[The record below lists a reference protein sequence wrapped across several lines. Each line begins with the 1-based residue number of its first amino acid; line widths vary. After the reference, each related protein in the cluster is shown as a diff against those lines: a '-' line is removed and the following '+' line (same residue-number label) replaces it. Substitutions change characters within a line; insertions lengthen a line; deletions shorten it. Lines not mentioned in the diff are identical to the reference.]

1 MLAKRPE
8 SVSLNWSLQSR
19 AKRAIK
25 KILLFEDQFNKKI
38 KIKNAYSLQIEKNSH
53 LFPESSPLLQRHKEA
68 GACRFEGNV
77 HFRKLKIGDSSGFEG
92 SGIDRKGKRS
102 GY

>member
-25 KILLFEDQFNKKI
+25 KIFIVET
-38 KIKNAYSLQIEKNSH
+38 NSIRKQELRIPISTNQENSY
-53 LFPESSPLLQRHKEA
+53 LFPENSLLLRRHKEA
-68 GACRFEGNV
+68 DACRLEGNV

-92 SGIDRKGKRS
+92 SGIDRKGRRS

>member
-25 KILLFEDQFNKKI
+25 KILLFEINSI
-38 KIKNAYSLQIEKNSH
+38 RKIKNAYSLQIERSSH
-53 LFPESSPLLQRHKEA
+53 LFHESSPLLQRHKEA
-68 GACRFEGNV
+68 GACRLEGIV
-77 HFRKLKIGDSSGFEG
+77 HFRKLRTGDSLELEG

-102 GY
+102 GC

>member
-19 AKRAIK
+19 AKRAIE
-25 KILLFEDQFNKKI
+25 KILLFEINSIRKF
-38 KIKNAYSLQIEKNSH
+38 KNAYSLQIKKSSH

-68 GACRFEGNV
+68 GACRLEGNA
-77 HFRKLKIGDSSGFEG
+77 HSRKLRTGDSLGLEG
-92 SGIDRKGKRS
+92 SGIDRKGRKS

>member
-25 KILLFEDQFNKKI
+25 KILLFEINSIRKN
-38 KIKNAYSLQIEKNSH
+38 KNAYSLQIEKSFH

-68 GACRFEGNV
+68 GVCRLEGNA
-77 HFRKLKIGDSSGFEG
+77 HFRKLRTGGNSGFEG
-92 SGIDRKGKRS
+92 SEIDRKGRRS

>member
-19 AKRAIK
+19 AKRAI
-25 KILLFEDQFNKKI
+25 E
-38 KIKNAYSLQIEKNSH
+38 KNFFSVENNSIRKDKEVESFMNQENSH
-53 LFPESSPLLQRHKEA
+53 LFPESSPLLQRHKEV
-68 GACRFEGNV
+68 GVCRLEGSA
-77 HFRKLKIGDSSGFEG
+77 HFHKLRTGDSLRLEG
-92 SGIDRKGKRS
+92 SGIDRKGRRS